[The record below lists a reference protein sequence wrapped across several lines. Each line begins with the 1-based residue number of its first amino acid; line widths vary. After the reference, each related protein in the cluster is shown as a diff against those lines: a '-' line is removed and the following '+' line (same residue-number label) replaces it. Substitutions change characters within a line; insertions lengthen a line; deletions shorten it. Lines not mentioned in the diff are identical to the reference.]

1 VVATAE
7 ARQGAARQ
15 GGFTRAVVR
24 AGVVFQIDVPD
35 LAMERPRAFTASG
48 SSATTFIHE
57 K

>member
-1 VVATAE
+1 VVTAE
-7 ARQGAARQ
+7 ARQGAAHQ
-15 GGFTRAVVR
+15 EDFTRAIVR

-48 SSATTFIHE
+48 SSATTFLHE